1 MFVDIN
7 ISKVNKFSIQSD
19 KNSDKIVLTK
29 LRKGRFIMS
38 FVLNV
43 LLPLIIRLIIVLA
56 AGFILSGVASKLITT
71 TMSKA
76 DKFDVSLIRFLAK
89 SAKIAIIVLTIIIAI
104 GLLGIPTTGLIAGVS
119 AIAAAI
125 ALALQGSLSNI
136 AGGIF
141 ILMTRP
147 FKTGDFIDIAGSA
160 GTVKDIQLIHTVLL
174 TVDNKEIIM
183 PNGVVVNSTVVNY
196 SNSEK
201 RRVDLVFSIGYND
214 DARLAEDIIFRT
226 AMAHTY
232 TLTDPAEPFVRE
244 SAHTASS
251 IEITARVWC
260 KAEDYWTL
268 HFDLIENVRE
278 EFAKNGISIPYNQLD
293 VNIHN
298 N

>member
-1 MFVDIN
+1 MTFLLTVILPTV
-7 ISKVNKFSIQSD
+7 IKLVA
-19 KNSDKIVLTK
+19 VL
-29 LRKGRFIMS
+29 
-38 FVLNV
+38 V
-43 LLPLIIRLIIVLA
+43 
-56 AGFILSGVASKLITT
+56 AGFILAKVSAKLITKVLEK
-71 TMSKA
+71 S
-76 DKFDVSLIRFLAK
+76 KFDISLVRFLAR

-104 GLLGIPTTGLIAGVS
+104 GLLGIPTTGLIAGLS
-119 AIAAAI
+119 AVAAAV

-147 FKTGDFIDIAGSA
+147 FKTGDFVDISGSA

-174 TVDNKEIIM
+174 TTDNKEIIM
-183 PNGVVVNSTVVNY
+183 PNGSVVNNTIINY

-201 RRVDLVFSIGYND
+201 RRVDLVFSISYDD

-244 SAHTASS
+244 SAHSASS

-260 KAEDYWTL
+260 LAENYWTL
-268 HFDLIENVRE
+268 HFDLLEKVRE
-278 EFAKNGISIPYNQLD
+278 EFTKNGITIPYNQLD
-293 VNIHN
+293 VNIKQ
-298 N
+298 

>member
-1 MFVDIN
+1 MAFI
-7 ISKVNKFSIQSD
+7 
-19 KNSDKIVLTK
+19 LT
-29 LRKGRFIMS
+29 
-38 FVLNV
+38 V
-43 LLPLIIRLIIVLA
+43 LLPTVIRLILVLVAGFVLA
-56 AGFILSGVASKLITT
+56 SVSKKLITKI
-71 TMSKA
+71 MEKSN
-76 DKFDVSLIRFLAK
+76 FDISLIRFLAR
-89 SAKIAIIVLTIIIAI
+89 SAKVAIIVLTIIIAV

-119 AIAAAI
+119 AVAAAI

-147 FKTGDFIDIAGSA
+147 FKTGDFIEVSGST

-174 TVDNKEIIM
+174 TGDNKEIIM
-183 PNGVVVNSTVVNY
+183 PNGVVVNSTITNY
-196 SNSEK
+196 SSEEK

-244 SAHTASS
+244 SAHSASS
-251 IEITARVWC
+251 IDITVRVWC
-260 KAEDYWTL
+260 LAENYWTL
-268 HFDLIENVRE
+268 HFDLIEKVRE
-278 EFAKNGISIPYNQLD
+278 EFTKNGISIPYNQLD
-293 VNIHN
+293 VHISN